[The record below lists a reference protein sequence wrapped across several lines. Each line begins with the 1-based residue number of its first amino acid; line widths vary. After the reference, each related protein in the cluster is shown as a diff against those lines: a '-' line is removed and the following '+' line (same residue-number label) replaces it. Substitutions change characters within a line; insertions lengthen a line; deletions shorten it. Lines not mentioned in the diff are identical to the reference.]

1 MLQYGIITPSVSP
14 YASPITLVTKRD
26 KTKRFCIDYR
36 KLNEIIAPDVHP
48 LPLIETILDKLS
60 KAKYYSSVDIAS
72 AYWQVEIEPNSR
84 NLLAF
89 VTLDSQ
95 YEFCRLPYGFKNS
108 PQIYHRHAKYKLN
121 FVTHYFDDFIIF
133 SDTLEDHLQHL
144 QQFLTVCQH
153 ENITLNYNKCSFFKT
168 NIDFLGYTVTAG
180 TYAPQTRNLDT
191 INAIKPPTNQKT
203 LQSFLG
209 AVNVYNKFIADYARL
224 RTPLNKLLKKDV
236 KWNWDQDCQQA
247 FTTLK
252 ESLTSKP
259 VLHLYQV
266 GLPCRLYCDAST
278 QGIAGILKQVHPDG
292 QVHPVQYFSRALRAH
307 ERNYTVSEL
316 ECLAIVES
324 VDKFRIY
331 LTDTIAGFSKYGHSK
346 TYLHVIVDHLTRY
359 AWTFPS
365 KSTSTLTYIQTL
377 KTVLQQGFPKR
388 LLSDRAPAFTSEK
401 FRKFLITHG
410 IQPLLTTSNNPQ
422 ANGLI
427 ERLNATITGKL
438 RLAYL
443 ENPKASWT
451 QLVKRVTQ
459 TYNNT
464 PHSVTSFPPTYLMF
478 NVVPPDLRTHIN
490 PYPEINIAREIARTR
505 TQNKHKKDKE
515 TFDKQHRTPHFEV
528 NDLVLVKNYRHPDT
542 GKLAPY
548 FTGPYKIIEIISP
561 NVVRIDRPNQP
572 LNRDSDTIHGLQ
584 GQSPNSQP
592 LITCSRRFIRNYA
605 DIARPLNALLSKGTK
620 FEWNTAQEGAFRKL
634 KIALTSKPVLGH
646 FDDDAPTELHTDA
659 SGYGIGAVLAQ
670 NQGGGEKVI
679 AYASRT
685 LLRAEQNYSTTER
698 ECLAIIWAIGEF
710 RPYLFGRHFRVPIPP
725 PDSPFQKVGIDLLGR
740 FPISQGKKKW
750 MVVCTDYLTKYVVTQ
765 SLGSGE
771 AQEIAKFLLEEV
783 ILKHG
788 APREIVMDRGRNFQ
802 SKLLQ
807 ELTNKC
813 GIKKKATTAYHPQTN
828 GLTER
833 LNRTIADM
841 LSIRTG
847 TRCCPLSRFL
857 QYGQTRIDWLHA
869 ILPDSW
875 KGGRDDPQ
883 HYLPLQA
890 EEARQIARHHTF
902 KAQETNKT
910 NYEARHTGKIYE
922 PGDLVW
928 ILIPIRHVGFSE
940 KLLRQYFDP
949 FRVTKKISDVTY
961 EVEAVSEQGRRQKKR
976 DTVHILRMKP
986 YYDPSRQED
995 SSSVDNSTSGEEE
1008 ELR

>member
-1 MLQYGIITPSVSP
+1 MLQHGIIAPSVSP

-60 KAKYYSSVDIAS
+60 KAKYYSSVDIES
-72 AYWQVEIEPNSR
+72 AYWQVEVEPNSR

-108 PQIYHRHAKYKLN
+108 PQIYHRAINQVMQKYKLN

-153 ENITLNYNKCSFFKT
+153 ENIKLNYNKCSFFKT

-191 INAIKPPTNQKT
+191 ISAIKPPTNQKT

-209 AVNVYNKFIADYARL
+209 AVNVYNKFIPDYARL
-224 RTPLNKLLKKDV
+224 RAPLNKLLKKDV
-236 KWNWDQDCQQA
+236 KWNWDPDCQQA

-307 ERNYTVSEL
+307 ERNYTVSRTRVPRHRRKCRQIPNIPHRKL
-316 ECLAIVES
+316 VKSCHTRQIIKRPKGKPYGALGQIPPPQQPFDLIS
-324 VDKFRIY
+324 I
-331 LTDTIAGFSKYGHSK
+331 DTIAGFSKYGHSK

-377 KTVLQQGFPKR
+377 KTVLQQGSPKR
-388 LLSDRAPAFTSEK
+388 LLSDRAPAFTSEE

-478 NVVPPDLRTHIN
+478 NVIPPDLRTHLD
-490 PYPEINIAREIARTR
+490 PYPEINIAREIANSR

-515 TFDKQHRTPHFEV
+515 TFDKQQRTPHFEV

-542 GKLAPY
+542 ANPKPKANIAGFPAGTWRQAPFILPTMSSKRKGGVLS
-548 FTGPYKIIEIISP
+548 FT
-561 NVVRIDRPNQP
+561 D
-572 LNRDSDTIHGLQ
+572 
-584 GQSPNSQP
+584 
-592 LITCSRRFIRNYA
+592 
-605 DIARPLNALLSKGTK
+605 K
-620 FEWNTAQEGAFRKL
+620 FELVDQL
-634 KIALTSKPVLGH
+634 KNG
-646 FDDDAPTELHTDA
+646 A
-659 SGYGIGAVLAQ
+659 SGSSLARKYGVVNVTTISDIKKNSDAI
-670 NQGGGEKVI
+670 K
-679 AYASRT
+679 
-685 LLRAEQNYSTTER
+685 NYSSALDKNGR
-698 ECLAIIWAIGEF
+698 KQRF
-710 RPYLFGRHFRVPIPP
+710 RYSGLH
-725 PDSPFQKVGIDLLGR
+725 
-740 FPISQGKKKW
+740 
-750 MVVCTDYLTKYVVTQ
+750 MVYSVT
-765 SLGSGE
+765 
-771 AQEIAKFLLEEV
+771 
-783 ILKHG
+783 
-788 APREIVMDRGRNFQ
+788 
-802 SKLLQ
+802 
-807 ELTNKC
+807 
-813 GIKKKATTAYHPQTN
+813 
-828 GLTER
+828 
-833 LNRTIADM
+833 
-841 LSIRTG
+841 
-847 TRCCPLSRFL
+847 
-857 QYGQTRIDWLHA
+857 
-869 ILPDSW
+869 
-875 KGGRDDPQ
+875 
-883 HYLPLQA
+883 
-890 EEARQIARHHTF
+890 
-902 KAQETNKT
+902 
-910 NYEARHTGKIYE
+910 
-922 PGDLVW
+922 
-928 ILIPIRHVGFSE
+928 
-940 KLLRQYFDP
+940 
-949 FRVTKKISDVTY
+949 
-961 EVEAVSEQGRRQKKR
+961 
-976 DTVHILRMKP
+976 
-986 YYDPSRQED
+986 
-995 SSSVDNSTSGEEE
+995 
-1008 ELR
+1008 